1 MSSRRALGVPGFHAL
16 HVAWVTADR
25 PSVEGWLAESGADQT
40 RGRTPGP
47 GTKMDEQDE
56 GAKVGLWVVLGIITL
71 LLFGLIGGLVIRSM
85 NAKHAVKPVAV
96 AATPAAAP
104 AAAAVAEADVMI
116 DVPLSGLIVV
126 RVFFE
131 LDKAELQ
138 PDASAALAPAAKAL
152 SDEPAK
158 KLIIAGFHDPSG
170 DPAHNADLAK
180 RRAIAVRL
188 ALIALGADASHVQLR
203 KPEQTALGGPPEEAR
218 RVEIRLVD

>member
-1 MSSRRALGVPGFHAL
+1 
-16 HVAWVTADR
+16 
-25 PSVEGWLAESGADQT
+25 
-40 RGRTPGP
+40 
-47 GTKMDEQDE
+47 MDEQDE

-85 NAKHAVKPVAV
+85 HAKQAKAVAV
-96 AATPAAAP
+96 AATPAAA
-104 AAAAVAEADVMI
+104 AEADVLV
-116 DVPLSGLIVV
+116 DVPLTGVIVV

-131 LDKAELQ
+131 LDKADLQ
-138 PDASAALAPAAKAL
+138 PDAPATLAPAAKAL
-152 SDEPAK
+152 ADEPAK

-188 ALIALGADASHVQLR
+188 ALIALGADATHVQLR

>member
-1 MSSRRALGVPGFHAL
+1 
-16 HVAWVTADR
+16 
-25 PSVEGWLAESGADQT
+25 
-40 RGRTPGP
+40 
-47 GTKMDEQDE
+47 MDEQDE

-71 LLFGLIGGLVIRSM
+71 LLFGLIFGLVIRTM
-85 NAKHAVKPVAV
+85 NAKHAAKPVAM
-96 AATPAAAP
+96 AAAP
-104 AAAAVAEADVMI
+104 AAVVETDVLV
-116 DVPLSGLIVV
+116 DVPLSGVIVV

-138 PDASAALAPAAKAL
+138 ADAPAALAAAVKAL
-152 SDEPAK
+152 ADAPVK

-188 ALIALGADASHVQLR
+188 ALIALGADATHVQLR

-218 RVEIRLVD
+218 RVEVRLVD